1 MATTKIATTLQT
13 KASSHDWRIESPPEN
28 IGEKKLP
35 ETVLFAACITMMINT
50 LPRALLKTQL

>member
-1 MATTKIATTLQT
+1 M
-13 KASSHDWRIESPPEN
+13 N

-50 LPRALLKTQL
+50 LPRALLKTQLKTIVPAKISTMSE

>member
-1 MATTKIATTLQT
+1 MTITKIATTVHT
-13 KASSHDWRIESPPEN
+13 RASIHDWRTESAPVN

-35 ETVLFAACITMMINT
+35 EMVLFAACITMMINT